1 MNCTCLAM
9 NAKIYANSKSFSF
22 LAIIIRS
29 VIMRWG
35 VICLGLM
42 LFFHSLVLSGDDQT
56 INWLNGSLEE
66 IKSQAQ
72 LQNKDI
78 VIYVYAD
85 WCSICTYTKENLLNQ
100 EEIINLINENFL
112 AYQVEDNS
120 IEAKEIMSQ
129 YRVSGYPT
137 FLFIRP
143 DSYEIDRIVGGR
155 PKDNFIE
162 SINNIIN
169 NIKTLEYYTELME
182 TEPNN
187 TLWKFK
193 ILVEYAE
200 RADIEKVL
208 YYSDLIKKTDFE
220 YYNQQQDFI
229 LYIIGMVHTKL
240 RDFDKA
246 IATYQQIV
254 ENSTNEEFIKKAY
267 RELSFCY
274 MVQNKIIES
283 YDILKLLVDRYPED
297 ITSYMSIAGLADKF
311 DYKIDETI
319 VIVLEGLELD
329 AEVKN
334 KAYLYFLLA
343 RLYEKK
349 NLIQNAL
356 EMVERAIELD
366 QQEYYTEYRDY
377 LELK

>member
-1 MNCTCLAM
+1 
-9 NAKIYANSKSFSF
+9 
-22 LAIIIRS
+22 
-29 VIMRWG
+29 MRWG